1 MNHEE
6 KCTRL
11 TDGSRELRKVKVEAV
26 EKPEPNMPNMTTVLS
41 IPGKREAVTKRNAP
55 SAGGAGGVEPGDAT
69 ARGRRAL
76 ASFGLR
82 RAPAVVGR
90 ARGGRVGAAG
100 AAVCSSRRAP
110 GVFPVRELSNRA
122 SGLGCVKFTVMSS
135 VLGPPSASPPAAAAS
150 SPPGRGSPPAA
161 MREPAV
167 L

>member
-1 MNHEE
+1 M
-6 KCTRL
+6 L
-11 TDGSRELRKVKVEAV
+11 T
-26 EKPEPNMPNMTTVLS
+26 TS
-41 IPGKREAVTKRNAP
+41 IPGKREAVKRNAP
-55 SAGGAGGVEPGDAT
+55 SAGGP
-69 ARGRRAL
+69 
-76 ASFGLR
+76 
-82 RAPAVVGR
+82 
-90 ARGGRVGAAG
+90 VGAAAGPAGPARRG

-122 SGLGCVKFTVMSS
+122 SGLGRVVFTVMSS